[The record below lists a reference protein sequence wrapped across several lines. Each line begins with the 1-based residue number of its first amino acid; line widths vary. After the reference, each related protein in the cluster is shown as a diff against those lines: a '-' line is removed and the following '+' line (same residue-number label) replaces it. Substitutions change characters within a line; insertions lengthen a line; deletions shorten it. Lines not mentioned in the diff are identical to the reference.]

1 MLFNKR
7 KQLLFLSIL
16 LLFIASLVGGGLVA
30 QDMSTIVFALGGS
43 APTFDPLAAADSRV
57 DTPSMN
63 LYNRAITVS
72 AWRN

>member
-30 QDMSTIVFALGGS
+30 QDMSTLS
-43 APTFDPLAAADSRV
+43 
-57 DTPSMN
+57 
-63 LYNRAITVS
+63 
-72 AWRN
+72 